1 MQDRLRD
8 KVHLQTVQILERE
21 DALTPRM
28 EEAGEAPPR
37 HTPRPPT
44 RGADFVF
51 NRFEK
56 SHVTTRQ
63 GLSPNLPT
71 NSTLPWSESPDVSD
85 VLRMHISHGS
95 CAAGGEYQLA
105 LVNGLATV
113 PTAMPKG

>member
-44 RGADFVF
+44 RGADIVY
-51 NRFEK
+51 NWIKR

-63 GLSPNLPT
+63 GLLPDLPT
-71 NSTLPWSESPDVSD
+71 KSNLPWSESPDVL
-85 VLRMHISHGS
+85 VS
-95 CAAGGEYQLA
+95 CACTSHMAVA
-105 LVNGLATV
+105 LQVASISWLW
-113 PTAMPKG
+113 